1 MYELNIPQGVRAELN
16 VAELK
21 ITGKLG
27 STVKRFN
34 PKYVSVKIN
43 GNKIFLDASPNK
55 KLTKKSTLAVHSFE
69 AELRA
74 TMESVEKG
82 IEKKMKILY
91 AHFPMTIE
99 IKGTKFF
106 IKNMFGERVP
116 RSTSIIG
123 NTKVEVKGQ
132 EVHIRGVDQYDVGQT
147 IANIRKI
154 CYARGYD
161 TRVFQDGV
169 YLEEAEE

>member
-16 VAELK
+16 GAELK

-27 STVKRFN
+27 FTLKRFN
-34 PKYVSVKIN
+34 PKYVSVKVD
-43 GNKIFLDASPNK
+43 GNKINLEASPNK
-55 KLTKKSTLAVHSFE
+55 KLAKKSTLAVHTFE
-69 AELRA
+69 SELRA
-74 TMESVEKG
+74 AMDGVDKGVER
-82 IEKKMKILY
+82 KMKILY

-99 IKGTKFF
+99 VKGTKFF

-116 RSTSIIG
+116 RSTNIMG

-132 EVHIRGVDQYDVGQT
+132 DVHIKGVDQYDVGQT
-147 IANIRKI
+147 VANIRKI